1 MIWYN
6 KWFKAFQDNKRIF
19 GAFWNE
25 KYQSIKS
32 KKNYK
37 YWEIM
42 WRKFL
47 FEINWVF
54 IKKISKLVVTNKTSC
69 YYHGRKMNK
78 KLCSFKYFY
87 WMWEMARR
95 RNFERKN
102 IVARIISIKHVFL
115 KKKIISLPPSLVIK
129 WLV

>member
-6 KWFKAFQDNKRIF
+6 KWFKAFQDNKTIF

-54 IKKISKLVVTNKTSC
+54 IKKISKLVVTIMEGK
-69 YYHGRKMNK
+69 
-78 KLCSFKYFY
+78 
-87 WMWEMARR
+87 WI
-95 RNFERKN
+95 RNYALSSISIECEKWLGEEILREN

-115 KKKIISLPPSLVIK
+115 KKKL
-129 WLV
+129 

>member
-1 MIWYN
+1 VIWYN
-6 KWFKAFQDNKRIF
+6 KWFKAFQDNKRII

-54 IKKISKLVVTNKTSC
+54 IKKISKLVVTNKTRIVTIME
-69 YYHGRKMNK
+69 GK
-78 KLCSFKYFY
+78 
-87 WMWEMARR
+87 WI
-95 RNFERKN
+95 RNYALSSIFIECEKWLGEEILREN

-115 KKKIISLPPSLVIK
+115 KKKL
-129 WLV
+129 